1 VPLRASFVGI
11 PALGIPAV
19 QFSTIQFSTIQF
31 STIQFSTIQF
41 LAVRH
46 LKQTN
51 ATHRKAVLPSMCNQ
65 HSTTSRQEADLTP

>member
-19 QFSTIQFSTIQF
+19 QFSTIQF